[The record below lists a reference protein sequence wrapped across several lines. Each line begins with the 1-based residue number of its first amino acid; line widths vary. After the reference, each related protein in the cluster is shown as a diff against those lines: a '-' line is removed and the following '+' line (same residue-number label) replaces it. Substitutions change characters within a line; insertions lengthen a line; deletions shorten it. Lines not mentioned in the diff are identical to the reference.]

1 VRPAAATRSIVRR
14 GRGVAVCLP
23 LALVAVASIVAPVRR
38 AVAGGD
44 AAPAASDFAR
54 VVNGWQSR
62 SATSVRAEVPK
73 DGRLRIDLLGTGDG
87 RVTGQPTAEQA
98 EAVLQ
103 DYFSHLDSASL
114 VDASGD
120 SKGFSRTYDYT
131 YRPTG
136 GTARTTRLTFTLTA
150 LASGGYGLSAVVERA
165 KKT

>member
-1 VRPAAATRSIVRR
+1 VRR
-14 GRGVAVCLP
+14 AEASRPTARRVRGASACLP
-23 LALVAVASIVAPVRR
+23 LALLALASALAPLRS
-38 AVAGGD
+38 AGAGGD
-44 AAPAASDFAR
+44 AAPAASDFAT
-54 VVNGWQSR
+54 VVNAWQAR
-62 SATSVRAEVPK
+62 SASSVRAEVPK
-73 DGRLRIDLLGTGDG
+73 DGRLRIDLIGTGDG
-87 RVTGQPTAEQA
+87 RVTGQPSAEQA
-98 EAVLQ
+98 EAVLE

-150 LASGGYGLSAVVERA
+150 LRAGGYGLSAVVERA